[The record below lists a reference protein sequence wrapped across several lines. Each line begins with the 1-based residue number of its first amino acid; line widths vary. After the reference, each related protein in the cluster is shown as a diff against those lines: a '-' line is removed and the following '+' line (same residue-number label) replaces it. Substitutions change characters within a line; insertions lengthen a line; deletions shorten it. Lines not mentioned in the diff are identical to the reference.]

1 MFQPKQPFVIAA
13 FPRREAAEALKARNM
28 TAQGKHAE
36 SVLALGLDFGQFFL
50 FKNKSKNEFAFYLL
64 RIMLPVA

>member
-1 MFQPKQPFVIAA
+1 LFQPKQPFVIAA

-36 SVLALGLDFGQFFL
+36 SVLALGKASTKVVFHCLFGP
-50 FKNKSKNEFAFYLL
+50 S
-64 RIMLPVA
+64 RRS